1 MMASRGE
8 DVWVVV
14 YAWNTSTQAYEPD
27 DVANVTLRLL
37 LDGVDTAP
45 ANAPFA
51 WNVTGCPGRIVL
63 KLDAAQTAGKRS
75 ITVGGKSS
83 TSGVI
88 ILDSPVTFE
97 QLPTAL
103 VSGRVD
109 SSVGA
114 MAADVL
120 TSSALAAS
128 AVGEVQAGLS
138 TLDAA
143 GVRSAVGLASANLD
157 AQLAAIAAFVDT
169 EVAAIK
175 AVTDQL
181 AAAQAE
187 PVAAPPANATPLQK
201 IAWLAVLA
209 RNKVNQ
215 TAGAAALRNDA
226 DSANIATAAVSDDGT
241 TFQRGKWS

>member
-97 QLPTAL
+97 QLPTAAPGATNGL
-103 VSGRVD
+103 PQ
-109 SSVGA
+109 VGVA
-114 MAADVL
+114 PLTLLDV
-120 TSSALAAS
+120 
-128 AVGEVQAGLS
+128 AVGSRLATSAYTLP
-138 TLDAA
+138 LDAA
-143 GVRSAVGLASANLD
+143 GARAALGLASANLD
-157 AQLAAIAAFVDT
+157 TQLSARTGFKLASDGLDLVVIEAGLNARQALSVVTASAAGVLSGAGTSTVVIKGGG
-169 EVAAIK
+169 VATTRI
-175 AVTDQL
+175 
-181 AAAQAE
+181 
-187 PVAAPPANATPLQK
+187 
-201 IAWLAVLA
+201 
-209 RNKVNQ
+209 
-215 TAGAAALRNDA
+215 TAGVDGQGNRT
-226 DSANIATAAVSDDGT
+226 SAGLNPPP
-241 TFQRGKWS
+241 